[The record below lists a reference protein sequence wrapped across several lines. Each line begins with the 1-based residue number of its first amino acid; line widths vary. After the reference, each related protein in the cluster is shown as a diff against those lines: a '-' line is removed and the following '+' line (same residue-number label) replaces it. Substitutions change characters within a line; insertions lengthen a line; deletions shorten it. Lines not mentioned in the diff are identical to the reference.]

1 MAGNKIGG
9 IKARAKILARDP
21 DFYKKIGQRG
31 GQNGNTGGFKYL
43 AEHDPDAHRKAS
55 SKGGSKSR
63 KPKN

>member
-1 MAGNKIGG
+1 MAGSKLGG
-9 IKARAKILARDP
+9 IKAREKILARDP
-21 DFYKKIGQRG
+21 DFYKRIGQRG

-43 AEHDPDAHRKAS
+43 AEHDPEAHRKAS